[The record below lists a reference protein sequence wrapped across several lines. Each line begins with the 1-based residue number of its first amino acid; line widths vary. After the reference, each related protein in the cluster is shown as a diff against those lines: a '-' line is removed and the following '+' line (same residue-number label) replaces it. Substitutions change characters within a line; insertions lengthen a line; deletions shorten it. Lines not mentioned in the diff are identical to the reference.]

1 MYYQD
6 HHLTC
11 ISNKWENIHPKFI
24 KGLATGSL
32 PPPLPLA
39 PEEVAVLVLGLV
51 ARLKRLLPKFW
62 NRDNDTETYAI
73 EGTWDSN
80 VKWAWVEHG
89 YFVSIFLCVHT
100 YREGALVCTRWSMWH
115 GQLATPGRFW
125 TVSWWF
131 LLSLSGC
138 RCSSN
143 LVAEPLSQKF
153 SVLPSG
159 THILV
164 YSSLMFQLPSSKTNN
179 HSCLP
184 FLLRTCSPGV
194 WLFLRFG
201 VGMHTVGY
209 WVWLLPVLS
218 PGWCSGRK
226 ELKIYPLTSICTQTY
241 KHMHT

>member
-1 MYYQD
+1 MQSRELETPMWNENGWSMDTLWAFSCVFTLTGKGHLCAQD
-6 HHLTC
+6 DQC
-11 ISNKWENIHPKFI
+11 DMASW
-24 KGLATGSL
+24 
-32 PPPLPLA
+32 PPL
-39 PEEVAVLVLGLV
+39 EGSGL
-51 ARLKRLLPKFW
+51 
-62 NRDNDTETYAI
+62 
-73 EGTWDSN
+73 
-80 VKWAWVEHG
+80 
-89 YFVSIFLCVHT
+89 C
-100 YREGALVCTRWSMWH
+100 
-115 GQLATPGRFW
+115 
-125 TVSWWF
+125 F

-153 SVLPSG
+153 SVLLSG

-164 YSSLMFQLPSSKTNN
+164 YSSLVFQLPSSKINN

-218 PGWCSGRK
+218 PDWCSGRK
-226 ELKIYPLTSICTQTY
+226 ELKIYPLTSICTQTN